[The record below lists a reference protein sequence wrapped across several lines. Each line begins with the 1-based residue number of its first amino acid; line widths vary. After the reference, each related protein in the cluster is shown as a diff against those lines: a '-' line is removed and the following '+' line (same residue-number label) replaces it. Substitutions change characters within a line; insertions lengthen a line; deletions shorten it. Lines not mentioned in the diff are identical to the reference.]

1 VHHGFVHLVAGNAHR
16 ARIDDAAHGDD
27 GDVSGATADIHLS
40 FAKIQNRSKKGT
52 TDLGFGSFLP
62 ELSGL

>member
-1 VHHGFVHLVAGNAHR
+1 LYCVDSDLCAL
-16 ARIDDAAHGDD
+16 AAASRNGEIKPIKALPLPTAI
-27 GDVSGATADIHLS
+27 SGLS

>member
-1 VHHGFVHLVAGNAHR
+1 VHHGFVHLVAGHAHR
-16 ARIDDAAHGDD
+16 ARIHDAA
-27 GDVSGATADIHLS
+27 VSGATADIHLS